1 MTGSKS
7 VALTL
12 LLGAVLLGGVLG
24 FTADRVI
31 RPDAVCQE
39 EEVSRQEARDRFADD
54 VGLNDEQRVRMNI
67 LLDAR
72 NARLDSIYD
81 SVRPMTRAVR
91 DSASVEFR
99 SMLTPEQLSRLEALR
114 QRDRE
119 RHVEGDSAHS
129 RD

>member
-1 MTGSKS
+1 MSGSKS

-24 FTADRVI
+24 FTVDRVM
-31 RPDAVCQE
+31 RPETVCE
-39 EEVSRQEARDRFADD
+39 ERVSRDEARKRFADD
-54 VGLNDEQRVRMNI
+54 IGLDDEQRVRMNT

-72 NARLDSIYD
+72 NAKLDSIYD

-91 DSASVEFR
+91 DSTSAEFR
-99 SMLTPEQLSRLEALR
+99 AMLTPEQLARLEAMR
-114 QRDRE
+114 QRDKE
-119 RHVEGDSAHS
+119 RHGGDEGAHD